1 MARKP
6 ILKAAAPVDQLD
18 GELMDKDLGKM
29 DTRNAEL
36 AVINADYGDNLPY
49 DQTRIENETKF
60 YLAQSAEAMLQAG
73 NRLIIIKEHEA
84 HGDFTK
90 SLERIGIEERVAQN
104 FMRAAIK
111 FSGSKTKT
119 FSVLSK
125 TKLFELM
132 TEPDEDIEALAQGG
146 TLAGNTLD
154 EITCMSVRE
163 LKQALR
169 AAKQEKEASEKIIAD
184 KDKKINE
191 LDRDAQR
198 KQLLAGD
205 ELHTELEKDLAESL
219 ALILG
224 ELRVFNKKV
233 EVISDWGTSIPEH
246 LQGACYQAIERIRSS
261 LRDVELNNNV
271 IAIESD
277 ADDFDED
284 GQLAWGKDLLKEEHK
299 SGDDS

>member
-6 ILKAAAPVDQLD
+6 TLKAAAPVDQLD

-49 DQTRIENETKF
+49 DITRLENETKF
-60 YLAQSAEAMLQAG
+60 YLAQSADAMLQAG
-73 NRLIIIKEHEA
+73 NRLILIKEHEGA
-84 HGDFTK
+84 GNFIS
-90 SLERIGIEERVAQN
+90 SLDRIGLDRRSATN
-104 FMRAAIK
+104 FMRAAVK
-111 FSGSKTKT
+111 FSGTNGKT
-119 FSVLSK
+119 FSHLGKS
-125 TKLFELM
+125 KLFALM
-132 TEPDEDIEALAQGG
+132 TEADEDLDVLAEGG
-146 TLAGNTLD
+146 TLAGKTLD
-154 EITCMSVRE
+154 SIDQMSVRE
-163 LKQALR
+163 FKQALR

-205 ELHTELEKDLAESL
+205 ELHAELEKDLHTSL
-219 ALILG
+219 GHTLG
-224 ELRVFNKKV
+224 ELRVLGAAIGKIKEN
-233 EVISDWGTSIPEH
+233 DRLPDH
-246 LQGACYQAIERIRSS
+246 LHGICWQGIERIRSM
-261 LRDVELNNNV
+261 LRDIELDYNV

-299 SGDDS
+299 SGGDS